1 MSGQGIKYSLSERTG
16 APLASL
22 SGPWRPE
29 FAKRFASGEYVALEV
44 NDSKG
49 FVGEDLEFLAEVPS
63 LRELHVISGLTSD
76 AGVRHCRNLNTL
88 TLTTASVDPV
98 DFKGFTELR
107 EVFLSDLKGKES
119 ILELQ
124 ELRSLYSYNFPYENL
139 ANLRSLKAL
148 RRLRIG
154 PARRLS
160 SLEGLAEVGGHLEF
174 VGLYHAPRLHSLAQ
188 VADLPRLRTLEIYNC
203 RNIEDLSPVARRVE
217 LERFLLIDCGE
228 IRSLR
233 PLTACRQLSTLL
245 FYGNTKV
252 RDGDIAVLEEL
263 PSLTDVSFQNR
274 RHYNRRR
281 EQLAAWHDD

>member
-124 ELRSLYSYNFPYENL
+124 ELRSLYSYNFPSRTWRTFVH
-139 ANLRSLKAL
+139 LRPCDASVSVQLGDFRRSRGWPRWAATWSLWASTTL
-148 RRLRIG
+148 R
-154 PARRLS
+154 AC
-160 SLEGLAEVGGHLEF
+160 
-174 VGLYHAPRLHSLAQ
+174 
-188 VADLPRLRTLEIYNC
+188 T
-203 RNIEDLSPVARRVE
+203 LSP
-217 LERFLLIDCGE
+217 
-228 IRSLR
+228 RS
-233 PLTACRQLSTLL
+233 PISPV
-245 FYGNTKV
+245 FV
-252 RDGDIAVLEEL
+252 R
-263 PSLTDVSFQNR
+263 
-274 RHYNRRR
+274 
-281 EQLAAWHDD
+281 